1 MLQTMFQTWRILLF
15 LSLILGLAPSALAH
29 GEFVRTQIKL
39 QPNGT
44 LELYMSGQSS
54 NLPILQAEIQAQL
67 FLETPAM
74 KKLEGPGRD
83 FDFTTLLPENR
94 LQYVVLKDQGSGI
107 YKGKFPKPLPQG
119 DHVLLLID
127 TTFKA
132 ESANVATALTL
143 KNAPLE
149 VSMILPKTN
158 TPPSYV
164 IYAVLGLLIPLGLIG
179 AVMGIAWLDKRG
191 KINT

>member
-1 MLQTMFQTWRILLF
+1 MLQIRRILLF
-15 LSLILGLAPSALAH
+15 LSLIWAVAPSALAH
-29 GEFVRTQIKL
+29 GEFVRTDIKL
-39 QPNGT
+39 QPSGK

-94 LQYVVLKDQGSGI
+94 LQYVVLKDLGSGN
-107 YKGKFPKPLPQG
+107 YLGTFPKALPKG
-119 DHVLLLID
+119 DLILLLVD

-132 ESANVATALTL
+132 ESANVATAITV
-143 KNAPLE
+143 KEAPLE
-149 VSMILPKTN
+149 VGMILPKTN
-158 TPPSYV
+158 TPPSAV
-164 IYAVLGLLIPLGLIG
+164 IYGLLGLLIPLGLIG

-191 KINT
+191 KVNT